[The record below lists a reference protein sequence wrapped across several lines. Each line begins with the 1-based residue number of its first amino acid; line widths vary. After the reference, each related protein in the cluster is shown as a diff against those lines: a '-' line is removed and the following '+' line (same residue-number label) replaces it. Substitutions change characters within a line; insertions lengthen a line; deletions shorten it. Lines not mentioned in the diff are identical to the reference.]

1 MNVVT
6 EALRAGEA
14 AVGRWLVREQRTW
27 VRVVVPLA
35 VGLSAGALAAQ
46 LIVLL
51 PPVLGGVA
59 IALIGG
65 LMVAWALWQ
74 LAELRRMERAHHQAT
89 REHYEWLSVALNL
102 PGHWDERR
110 HLWVWDRGGPAA

>member
-35 VGLSAGALAAQ
+35 VGLSAGALTTQ
-46 LIVLL
+46 LIALM
-51 PPVLGGVA
+51 PPVLGVVA
-59 IALIGG
+59 IALIAG
-65 LMVAWALWQ
+65 LMVTWALWQ
-74 LAELRRMERAHHQAT
+74 LVELRRMERDYHRASRQHHEALAQA
-89 REHYEWLSVALNL
+89 LGL